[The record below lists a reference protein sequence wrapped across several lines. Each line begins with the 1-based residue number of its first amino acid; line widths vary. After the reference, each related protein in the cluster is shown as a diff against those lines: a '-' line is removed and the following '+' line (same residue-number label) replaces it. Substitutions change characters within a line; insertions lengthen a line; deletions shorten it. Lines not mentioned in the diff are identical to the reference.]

1 MPDTATYS
9 AEIHHRRSIRLQGYD
24 YAGAGAYF
32 VTICAHDHKCLF
44 GEIVD
49 GVMVLNDAGNIVADE
64 WITTPAMRKNI
75 VLDLFVVMPNHLHGI
90 IAIHDDCRGTMHRAQ
105 IQPDTKQEG
114 TMHRA
119 PTKEQFGKPTSNS
132 IPTIIRG
139 FKSVVTKRINENR
152 STPGM
157 PVWQR
162 NYYEHVIRD
171 DDDLNRIREYIT
183 NNPANWQE
191 DEENR

>member
-1 MPDTATYS
+1 MADTAAYT

-32 VTICAHDHKCLF
+32 VTICAHDHNSLF

-49 GVMVLNDAGNIVADE
+49 GKIVLNNMGQVVLACWNDL
-64 WITTPAMRKNI
+64 PHHYKNLE
-75 VLDLFVVMPNHLHGI
+75 LDFFTIMPNHVHGI
-90 IAIHDDCRGTMHRAQ
+90 MALL
-105 IQPDTKQEG
+105 DTTFVGAGLKP
-114 TMHRA
+114 A
-119 PTKEQFGKPTSNS
+119 PTGKRHGLPEMVRALKTFSS
-132 IPTIIRG
+132 
-139 FKSVVTKRINENR
+139 KRINQIR
-152 STPGM
+152 KTPGM

-162 NYYEHVIRD
+162 NYYDHVIRD
-171 DDDLNRIREYIT
+171 DDDLNRIREYVI

>member
-1 MPDTATYS
+1 MPDTATYT

-32 VTICAHDHKCLF
+32 VTICAHDHTCLF

-49 GVMVLNDAGNIVADE
+49 GVMVLNDAGNIVTDE

-90 IAIHDDCRGTMHRAQ
+90 IAIYDDCRGTMHRAQ

-139 FKSVVTKRINENR
+139 FKSVVTKRINGNR

-171 DDDLNRIREYIT
+171 DDDLSRIREYVI
-183 NNPANWQE
+183 NNPASWQE